1 MIHMI
6 RRGLEFT
13 YNSIVVGA
21 TTINV
26 VGDTTMALLGYHID
40 VVGSVG
46 MMQFAG
52 KMMQNDASTL

>member
-1 MIHMI
+1 MALLGYHIDD
-6 RRGLEFT
+6 
-13 YNSIVVGA
+13 A
-21 TTINV
+21 D
-26 VGDTTMALLGYHID
+26 DTTMALLGYHID